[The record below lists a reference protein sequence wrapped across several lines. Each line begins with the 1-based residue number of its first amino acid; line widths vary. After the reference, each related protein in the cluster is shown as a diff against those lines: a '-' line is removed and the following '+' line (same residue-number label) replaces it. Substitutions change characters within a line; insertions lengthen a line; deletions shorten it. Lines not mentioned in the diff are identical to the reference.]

1 MLKKAL
7 ITGITGQDGSY
18 LTEFL
23 LEKGYTVHGVVR
35 RSSSFNRGRIDTL
48 TTDSSVYGSKL
59 FLHYGDMSDSSAL
72 NRILEK
78 VAPDEVYNLAAQSHV
93 GISFQ
98 MPEYTTD
105 VNAIGVARLLDA
117 LRETGLAGKCRFYQA
132 GTSEMFGSSPPP
144 QSETTPFHPR
154 SPYAAAK
161 LCAHWMVVNYREA
174 YGIHASNGI
183 LFNHESPRRGE
194 NFVTRKITMAAA
206 SIKHG
211 LSDSLVLGN
220 LDSARDWG
228 HARDYVKA
236 MHSMLQ
242 QPEPGDYVVATGEMH
257 TVREFLDEVFGC
269 LDLDWHRFVKTD
281 ERYLRP
287 TEVEALRGDAKKART
302 VLGWRPE
309 TTFKG
314 LVREMVDSDL
324 ALLSNTKRRI

>member
-1 MLKKAL
+1 MKKAL

>member
-1 MLKKAL
+1 LKKAL

-35 RSSSFNRGRIDTL
+35 RSSSFNRGRIDSL
-48 TTDSSVYGSKL
+48 TTDCSIYGSTL

-78 VAPDEVYNLAAQSHV
+78 VEPDEVYNLAAQSHV

-144 QSETTPFHPR
+144 QCETTPFHPR

-194 NFVTRKITMAAA
+194 NFVTRKITVGAA
-206 SIKHG
+206 SIKLG
-211 LSDSLVLGN
+211 LADSLVLGN

-236 MHSMLQ
+236 MHAMLQ

-257 TVREFLDEVFGC
+257 TVREFLDDVFSH
-269 LDLDWHRFVKTD
+269 LELDWHRFVKTD

-287 TEVEALRGDAKKART
+287 TEVQALRGDASKAGT

-309 TTFKG
+309 TCFKG